1 MTVPSLFLVSAG
13 ARFLNARS
21 KSDGDAVRQVSKAYA
36 ALEICRVSVVY
47 FLLLKGTIMTKIA
60 AGAVTKGR
68 LTEIKI

>member
-1 MTVPSLFLVSAG
+1 
-13 ARFLNARS
+13 
-21 KSDGDAVRQVSKAYA
+21 
-36 ALEICRVSVVY
+36 VVY